1 MATSLLVFTGV
12 SWASAQAP
20 KWENNA
26 PAQTQWAPFPTTAI
40 PAAPKVV
47 PTAPQPIAVLLP
59 VVNPIM
65 VLPPAVLPPVVKPI
79 MVLPPPPLP
88 VVTKPI
94 AAPPQTVFP
103 ASAPVDSIGTRVVL
117 FQKPAELPMDV
128 KPADPKATP
137 PATPTRAEPSKE
149 EVFRMTGDDVRHADI
164 LKSASGDLAR
174 TNLSMPSRAST
185 TPPMR
190 ALLEPGYV
198 VHRRLF
204 FEEKNAERYGWNLGM
219 AQPFVSA
226 AYFYKDLL
234 LWPSHIASNLRERYD
249 TNAGKFLPGSP
260 VPYYLY
266 PPEITLKGGALGA
279 GAILGVIFLLP

>member
-1 MATSLLVFTGV
+1 MATSLLVLAGAG
-12 SWASAQAP
+12 WASAQAP

-26 PAQTQWAPFPTTAI
+26 PAQTQWAPFPTTAA

-47 PTAPQPIAVLLP
+47 PPAAKPIAVPPPAAKPIAVL
-59 VVNPIM
+59 
-65 VLPPAVLPPVVKPI
+65 PPAALPPVFKPTV
-79 MVLPPPPLP
+79 VLPPPPLP
-88 VVTKPI
+88 VITKPI
-94 AAPPQTVFP
+94 AVPPQTVFP

-117 FQKPAELPMDV
+117 FQKPAELPMEV
-128 KPADPKATP
+128 KPIEPSAKI
-137 PATPTRAEPSKE
+137 ATPTKAEPSRE
-149 EVFRMTGDDVRHADI
+149 EVFRMTGDDARHADI
-164 LKSASGDLAR
+164 LKLAAGDQVKSNVPL
-174 TNLSMPSRAST
+174 PSRAGT

-279 GAILGVIFLLP
+279 GAILAVIFLLP